1 MAGAM
6 PGRADLMMPRPPR
19 VAAGMPVRSSR
30 MDASDSLT
38 PLLIHHAD
46 VLVTMDPARRE
57 LRDAGLLSI
66 DGRIEAVGSDAELEV
81 ALAAAR
87 ASGRIG
93 TRLRR
98 IDARGCVVMPGLINT
113 HHHMYQSLT
122 RAVPA
127 AQDAD
132 LFGWLKTLY
141 PIWARYTPEMFVTA
155 AEVSIAELKLIN
167 KEKVVK
173 KANVRIKIS
182 RFKVNISISAEDSK
196 I

>member
-1 MAGAM
+1 
-6 PGRADLMMPRPPR
+6 
-19 VAAGMPVRSSR
+19 MPVRSSR

-155 AEVSIAELKLIN
+155 AEVSIAELLRSGCTTSSDHQYLFPNGARLDDTI
-167 KEKVVK
+167 EAARRIGIRFH
-173 KANVRIKIS
+173 ANASSTAGMTPRPA
-182 RFKVNISISAEDSK
+182 R
-196 I
+196 